1 VDGAGWVGQ
10 GGGVAGERP
19 RIDQRWV
26 ISRWLVLLAVAWSV
40 LAVLRWLDDGA
51 SAADRWAWTVMA
63 LLAGCAAV
71 FGVRAV
77 RRERDRPR

>member
-1 VDGAGWVGQ
+1 M
-10 GGGVAGERP
+10 AGERP

-40 LAVLRWLDDGA
+40 LALLRWLDDSA

-63 LLAGCAAV
+63 LLAVAAAV
-71 FGVRAV
+71 FGVRVV
-77 RRERDRPR
+77 RRQRDRPR